1 MLMIMC
7 SVSSVPFFIS
17 QILKLLLKA
26 PASDFSPE
34 ENHPK
39 EFIHMADAYVSLY
52 ILSKLRTMKVCC
64 LT

>member
-1 MLMIMC
+1 MIMC
-7 SVSSVPFFIS
+7 FVSLKTFFLY
-17 QILKLLLKA
+17 LKFRKKRRLLLKA

-52 ILSKLRTMKVCC
+52 ILS
-64 LT
+64 